1 MGLVRVAVAALAGAA
16 LVRDTEGFAGFGSRP
31 KPAKGKPK
39 KGKGG
44 LAPDAAKILDK
55 ANGNLDAAQGMLFQQ
70 QAMKLKDKD
79 PALFRAMETHAAG
92 TPMPD
97 AMHEKLVELTWDT
110 VAAYLPVTA
119 SRAPADDVK
128 EKLRAIAV
136 ACGEGAVLDVGCGD
150 GAIIPFL
157 KERGLEADDYV
168 GVDVSG
174 RMIDVAR
181 ATHKKFKFV
190 QGNFMTDDSSG
201 DEPKY
206 DCVLFNGSLQ
216 FATDVAAML
225 RRAKGCL
232 REVHPILINPTPP

>member
-128 EKLRAIAV
+128 V
-136 ACGEGAVLDVGCGD
+136 ALAL
-150 GAIIPFL
+150 
-157 KERGLEADDYV
+157 
-168 GVDVSG
+168 
-174 RMIDVAR
+174 
-181 ATHKKFKFV
+181 
-190 QGNFMTDDSSG
+190 
-201 DEPKY
+201 
-206 DCVLFNGSLQ
+206 SL
-216 FATDVAAML
+216 T
-225 RRAKGCL
+225 
-232 REVHPILINPTPP
+232 PTPTNPNPNLNPDPYLHRRSSVPSLWPAVRAPCLMWAAATAPSSPF